1 MNDLVFFFMFI
12 LVVVELPTAIIFII
26 LDFISDYETQDQCD
40 HDWHLVGR
48 TKDKRRIMY
57 CPKCKLEEWMSE
69 VKWREMRIDKEYEEK
84 NNETIKDLGEVE

>member
-84 NNETIKDLGEVE
+84 NNETIKDL